1 MRHRGCRTKRV
12 PRLKRTK
19 SELDMLGHA
28 YSGVCTMTDTANDSE
43 RPVKPYFE
51 NTTVSSV
58 EVDVVNAD
66 QDEARARVTRRHPP
80 HSSKPKSR

>member
-1 MRHRGCRTKRV
+1 M

-28 YSGVCTMTDTANDSE
+28 YSGVCTMTDTANDAE
-43 RPVKPYFE
+43 RPMKPYFE
-51 NTTVSSV
+51 NTTVSSI

-66 QDEARARVTRRHPP
+66 QNDQPAEPTRQPSPP
-80 HSSKPKSR
+80 SSPSKSR

>member
-1 MRHRGCRTKRV
+1 
-12 PRLKRTK
+12 
-19 SELDMLGHA
+19 MLGHA
-28 YSGVCTMTDTANDSE
+28 YSGVCTMRDTANDAE

-66 QDEARARVTRRHPP
+66 QDEKRSKGTRR
-80 HSSKPKSR
+80 KLR

>member
-1 MRHRGCRTKRV
+1 
-12 PRLKRTK
+12 
-19 SELDMLGHA
+19 MLGHA
-28 YSGVCTMTDTANDSE
+28 YSGVCTMRDTANDAE

-66 QDEARARVTRRHPP
+66 QDQTRSTRTRR
-80 HSSKPKSR
+80 KRR

>member
-1 MRHRGCRTKRV
+1 
-12 PRLKRTK
+12 
-19 SELDMLGHA
+19 
-28 YSGVCTMTDTANDSE
+28 MTDTANDSE

-66 QDEARARVTRRHPP
+66 QGEARGRVTRRHSP
-80 HSSKPKSR
+80 HSSKPKPR

>member
-1 MRHRGCRTKRV
+1 V

-19 SELDMLGHA
+19 SELDMLGHV
-28 YSGVCTMTDTANDSE
+28 YSGVCTMTDTANDAE

-66 QDEARARVTRRHPP
+66 QDERRPAGSRRRPP
-80 HSSKPKSR
+80 HSPEAKSR

>member
-1 MRHRGCRTKRV
+1 V

-43 RPVKPYFE
+43 RRLKPYFE

-66 QDEARARVTRRHPP
+66 QDEARARVTRRHSPY
-80 HSSKPKSR
+80 SSKPRPR

>member
-1 MRHRGCRTKRV
+1 M

-19 SELDMLGHA
+19 SELDMLGHV
-28 YSGVCTMTDTANDSE
+28 YSGVCTMTDTANDVE
-43 RPVKPYFE
+43 RPAKPYFE

-66 QDEARARVTRRHPP
+66 QDEGRAARSRRHST
-80 HSSKPKSR
+80 HSPRSKSR